1 MMLMLMEMPSK
12 LKGDTEINTL
22 IKRNILYV
30 LSEALLSLVV
40 KNLMLYAF

>member
-12 LKGDTEINTL
+12 LKGDTEIITL

-30 LSEALLSLVV
+30 LSEALSLVV